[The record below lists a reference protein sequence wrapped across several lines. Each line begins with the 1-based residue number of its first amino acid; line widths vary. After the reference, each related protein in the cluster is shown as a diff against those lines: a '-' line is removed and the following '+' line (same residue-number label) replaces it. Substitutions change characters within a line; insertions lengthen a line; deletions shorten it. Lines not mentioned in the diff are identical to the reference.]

1 MHILITYNRK
11 ISVNN
16 HFLGDHLLST
26 YVKFSEKKKYISYP
40 LIPHVRLRWY
50 LLSTVNNTLLDI
62 RMVLRTL

>member
-26 YVKFSEKKKYISYP
+26 YVKFSEKNKYFLPFDTTRTI
-40 LIPHVRLRWY
+40 
-50 LLSTVNNTLLDI
+50 TVVPTEHSE
-62 RMVLRTL
+62 